1 MCLLLIMVIHK
12 LHIFLLIWTLMHI
25 YVYVFSYLCVLLLL
39 FSYLV
44 TPIFYTFLPK
54 LSFINKYFF

>member
-1 MCLLLIMVIHK
+1 
-12 LHIFLLIWTLMHI
+12 MHI
-25 YVYVFSYLCVLLLL
+25 YVYVFSYLCVLPLL
-39 FSYLV
+39 FTYLV

>member
-1 MCLLLIMVIHK
+1 
-12 LHIFLLIWTLMHI
+12 MHI

-44 TPIFYTFLPK
+44 TPIFYTLLPK